1 MGRDLYY
8 CNLYYHRRV
17 QTLDSFYRRAVLS
30 VADAPPITKFIK
42 QRGFNLGVSRFVA
55 GEKLPEILKAVRA
68 LQQDGLESIL
78 DLLGEFVDTEAGAA
92 AMTDEVLATLE
103 ALRDV
108 PGEPY
113 MSVKPTQ
120 LGLGVSFDL
129 GLRNATKVA
138 EKAQSIGARLC
149 LDMEN
154 VPYVDGTLELFGALQ
169 DRGYTHVSTVLQS
182 YLYRTRDDLE
192 TLLERTPKPT
202 LRIVKGA
209 YRESEAVA
217 FQDKAKVDETYRE
230 LVYRGLE
237 GGATIGVAT
246 HDESIL
252 SEVEAFVRGAGL
264 RPERYEFQ
272 FLYGVKPALQRRL
285 VAKGHRVRIYIPY
298 GHDWYGYFSRRL
310 AERPANLLFVV
321 RGLFG

>member
-1 MGRDLYY
+1 MQAID
-8 CNLYYHRRV
+8 NLYRR
-17 QTLDSFYRRAVLS
+17 TVLS
-30 VADAPPITKFIK
+30 VADAPPITTFIK

-55 GEKLPEILKAVRA
+55 GEQLPEVLEAVRA
-68 LQQDGLESIL
+68 LRQDGLESIL
-78 DLLGEFVDTEAGAA
+78 DLLGEFIDTEAGAA
-92 AMTDEVLATLE
+92 AMTSEILMTLE
-103 ALRDV
+103 ALKDV
-108 PGEPY
+108 PGEGY

-129 GLRNATKVA
+129 ALQNALKIA
-138 EKAQSIGARLC
+138 EKARDVNAQLC

-154 VPYVDGTLELFGALQ
+154 VPHVNGTLELFSALQ
-169 DRGYTHVSTVLQS
+169 DAGHTHVGTVLQS
-182 YLYRTRDDLE
+182 YLYRTMDDLNG
-192 TLLERTPKPT
+192 LLERTPNPT

-217 FQDKAKVDETYRE
+217 FQDKAKVDQNYRD

-237 GGATIGVAT
+237 AGATIGVAT

-252 SEVEAFVRGAGL
+252 REALAFVRGAGL
-264 RPERYEFQ
+264 GPERYEFQ

-285 VAKGHRVRIYIPY
+285 VARGHKVRIYIPY

-310 AERPANLLFVV
+310 AERPANLFFVV